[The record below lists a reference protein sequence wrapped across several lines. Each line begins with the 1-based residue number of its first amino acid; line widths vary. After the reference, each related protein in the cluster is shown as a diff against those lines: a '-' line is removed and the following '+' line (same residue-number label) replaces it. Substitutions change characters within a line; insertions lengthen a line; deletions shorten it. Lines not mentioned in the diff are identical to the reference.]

1 METLFLRVLAVSA
14 AVSLLLL
21 PLPLCRR
28 WLERKY
34 APQTRWA
41 LWLGLALVLL
51 IAPWVP
57 KPQAPVVVE
66 TPAYTVTLPVRT
78 HKAPAASKARPVTPA
93 GELVQPAAPESGQ
106 TGSVVPTQP
115 EAQAQANARPAASG
129 EDQAIGF
136 RPPAVPLTTLLS
148 VLWLVGLALVL
159 LWQVGCYFLVRRRF
173 LREAKPVIGLERYAA
188 ELGLERRVSFYH
200 CKAVP
205 GPMTLGVF
213 QPIVLLPPEGL
224 AVAALCHELYHV
236 KRRDVA
242 YKLLLLSA
250 CSLHW
255 FNPLV
260 WLMYRWADRD
270 VEACCDAAVVAGQDS
285 IYKRSYGELL
295 LSAAVGGR
303 NLPFTTSFGGGV
315 EQMKARLTQLFRP
328 GKQSRALVCIVL
340 ALAAVLGSLVACRQ
354 EKTGELADG
363 VYCSP
368 YANVVW
374 PVGETD
380 AEGEDYGS
388 IRLSLLDYNEID
400 GPHGKPL
407 GEFTLPL
414 AAEAEVDENWMT
426 VDYMNTPEG
435 RQKRLETFLRWPVMR
450 NSIPAGMDYLVVT
463 VKNGEVTRLSW
474 ALVDRDTRYTNE
486 TYGFTF
492 RLPEDWFGRY
502 TVREEEGMVWFY
514 QKNGKE
520 GMKPLFRVVVDPI
533 SILEPYRSEDD
544 PSGYAWV
551 VSEFAEVL
559 GETEEYLFRI
569 VREPELEWYEEN
581 DQSEEAR
588 EYREM
593 SQQAWRLGK
602 DDFALISEPSGD
614 PLLTEN
620 NMPTLVYYD
629 PERDF
634 LLYRTEDTAYFH
646 YGDSWSAY
654 CPDQSEGR
662 RVLWRCDVSENEKTV
677 YLSDV
682 FDGGEARDQRF
693 YEWDIGSRNL
703 TAVNSIPDGVDHM
716 THIGSEE
723 LFYSGFMNGT
733 SLKSNVIRT
742 HDGTLAGLYV
752 DELIGNT
759 IDYLQLARMR
769 EDGTYEAEGS
779 ALGVNAF
786 LTPERIP
793 ASQTYTDPDWG
804 FTLQLPE
811 SLEGNYVVSR
821 AANNWNFYN
830 KELYPHSGYL
840 FSLWAEDSDRQR
852 EVIDSYDG
860 IWPGKILG
868 EKDGITYT
876 LTTWTEEYLIPEELD
891 NAGHMAMLR
900 DTWEISADSLD
911 LSGVTRSSGYLWP
924 LPYTEYGSDRLL
936 GEGENNT
943 LRILSPE
950 GVTVQSVA
958 GGRVKAISVH
968 PITGEQTVYVVH
980 PDGWNSE
987 YGHLDYV
994 EVKDGSEIKRGEI
1007 IGIAREEEGH
1017 RWLNFRLLRGSL
1029 WDTAVSVDPWS
1040 VEYRTYDFLPVT
1052 RDNVTVAGDPVIEN
1066 TLWSVLQGERGFH
1079 NMETGESCF
1088 TTALPDSDDVPVT
1101 VYRYAKVDMDHDTIP
1116 EVVLWLRRGD
1126 DIYQLGSIILHYE
1139 GGVVYGYPMGYRSM
1153 DPETLKAD
1161 GTYGWSGGAFYN
1173 GWGRKDF
1180 LRNETVNTVWQDY
1193 ETFYVDGNSVPE
1205 ETYRQAGEEQEA
1217 KADVDWYSVGEESQ
1231 GGFSGK

>member
-28 WLERKY
+28 WLERRY

-57 KPQAPVVVE
+57 KPQAPVVME
-66 TPAYTVTLPVRT
+66 APAYTVTLPGRT
-78 HKAPAASKARPVTPA
+78 HKAPAAAKAQPVIPA
-93 GELVQPAAPESGQ
+93 GELVQPAVPESGQ

-115 EAQAQANARPAASG
+115 KAQAQANARPAASG

-136 RPPAVPLTTLLS
+136 QPPAVPLTTLLS

-159 LWQVGCYFLVRRRF
+159 LWQVGCYLLVRRRF
-173 LREAKPVIGLERYAA
+173 LREAKPVTGLERYAA
-188 ELGLERRVSFYH
+188 KLGLEGRVAFYH

-213 QPIVLLPPEGL
+213 RPIVLLPPEGL

-236 KRRDVA
+236 KRHDVA

-260 WLMYRWADRD
+260 WIVYRWADRD

-303 NLPFTTSFGGGV
+303 NLPFTTSFGGGA

-368 YANVVW
+368 YANVAW

-380 AEGEDYGS
+380 EEGEDYGS

-407 GEFTLPL
+407 GEYTLPL

-435 RQKRLETFLRWPVMR
+435 WQKRLETFLRWPVMR

-463 VKNGEVTRLSW
+463 VKNGEITRLSW
-474 ALVDRDTRYTNE
+474 ALVDRDSLYTNE
-486 TYGFTF
+486 TYQFTL
-492 RLPEDWFGRY
+492 RLPEDWYGRY
-502 TVREEEGMVWFY
+502 TVREEEGMIWFY

-602 DDFALISEPSGD
+602 DDFALISELPGNQ
-614 PLLTEN
+614 PLTES
-620 NMPTLVYYD
+620 
-629 PERDF
+629 
-634 LLYRTEDTAYFH
+634 DTAPLNY
-646 YGDSWSAY
+646 
-654 CPDQSEGR
+654 R
-662 RVLWRCDVSENEKTV
+662 
-677 YLSDV
+677 
-682 FDGGEARDQRF
+682 
-693 YEWDIGSRNL
+693 
-703 TAVNSIPDGVDHM
+703 
-716 THIGSEE
+716 
-723 LFYSGFMNGT
+723 
-733 SLKSNVIRT
+733 
-742 HDGTLAGLYV
+742 
-752 DELIGNT
+752 
-759 IDYLQLARMR
+759 
-769 EDGTYEAEGS
+769 
-779 ALGVNAF
+779 
-786 LTPERIP
+786 
-793 ASQTYTDPDWG
+793 DPDWG
-804 FTLQLPE
+804 FTLHLPE
-811 SLEGNYVVSR
+811 SLEGQYYVEKGANYWLFYDKDQSNVS
-821 AANNWNFYN
+821 
-830 KELYPHSGYL
+830 SGFL
-840 FSLWAEDSDRQR
+840 LGLWAEDSDTFWALGNK
-852 EVIDSYDG
+852 S
-860 IWPGKILG
+860 KILG
-868 EKDGITYT
+868 EKGGITYS
-876 LTTWTEEYLIPEELD
+876 LSAWSVEDMDGVPEERQE
-891 NAGHMAMLR
+891 AYAAMLR
-900 DTWEISADSLD
+900 DISRMNADSLD

-924 LPYTEYGSDRLL
+924 LPYTEYGSDVLL

-987 YGHLDYV
+987 YGHLEYV

-1007 IGIAREEEGH
+1007 IGIAREEEGR

-1052 RDNVTVAGDPVIEN
+1052 RDNVTVAGDPIIEN

-1079 NMETGESCF
+1079 NMETGERCF
-1088 TTALPDSDDVPVT
+1088 TTALPDSDGVPVT

-1116 EVVLWLRRGD
+1116 EVVLWLQRGD
-1126 DIYQLGSIILHYE
+1126 DIYQMGSIILHYE

-1153 DPETLKAD
+1153 VLEELKAD

-1217 KADVDWYSVGEESQ
+1217 KADADWYSVGEESL
-1231 GGFSGK
+1231 GGFSGKGK